1 VKKSPFFALITLVS
15 IIFSAYPAYGATVFY
30 ANGAFTKNGIEWCEE
45 NKPLYDL
52 LGDEFFEHHKHSI
65 ESRVCA
71 NLIEDPL
78 WSYSGTDRAEKLIER
93 SRYFSELEIAES
105 QEEAKVGVV
114 DPTPAQVPGNNT
126 EEKIEELVEEQ
137 IKQSA
142 KEQVEETPKQN
153 EVQDVNEDGGGCLI
167 ATAAFGSELSTQVQM
182 LREVRDT
189 QIVNTQVG
197 AMFLSGFN
205 QFYYSFSPTIAD
217 MERQSPAFKEFVKIT
232 ITPLLTTLS
241 LLNHL
246 DINSE
251 GEMIGWGIGILSL
264 NVGFYF
270 GIPFFVAVKLKRNLL
285 S

>member
-1 VKKSPFFALITLVS
+1 MKKSPFFALITLVS

>member
-15 IIFSAYPAYGATVFY
+15 IIFSSYPAYGATVFY

-78 WSYSGTDRAEKLIER
+78 WSYSGPDRAEKLIEQ

-105 QEEAKVGVV
+105 REEAKVGVL
-114 DPTPAQVPGNNT
+114 DPTPVQVPKNNT
-126 EEKIEELVEEQ
+126 EEKIQEPVEKQIEQ
-137 IKQSA
+137 LA
-142 KEQVEETPKQN
+142 KEQVEKTPKQN
-153 EVQDVNEDGGGCLI
+153 EIQDVNEDGGGCLI
-167 ATAAFGSELSTQVQM
+167 ATAAFGSELSTNVQM

-189 QIVNTQVG
+189 QIMNTQVG

-217 MERQSPAFKEFVKIT
+217 MERQSTTFKEFVKIT

-251 GEMIGWGIGILSL
+251 EEMIGWGIGILFL

-270 GIPFFVAVKLKRNLL
+270 GIPFFVAIKLKRNLL
-285 S
+285 T

>member
-1 VKKSPFFALITLVS
+1 MKKSPFFALITLVS

-78 WSYSGTDRAEKLIER
+78 WSYSGPDRVEKLIEQ

-105 QEEAKVGVV
+105 REEAKIGVV
-114 DPTPAQVPGNNT
+114 DPTPAQVPGNKT
-126 EEKIEELVEEQ
+126 EEKIEESVEEQ
-137 IKQSA
+137 IEQLA

-153 EVQDVNEDGGGCLI
+153 EVQDINEDGGGCLI
-167 ATAAFGSELSTQVQM
+167 ATATFGSELSTHVQM

-189 QIVNTQVG
+189 QIMNTQVG

-217 MERQSPAFKEFVKIT
+217 MERQSPAFKELVRIS

-251 GEMIGWGIGILSL
+251 EEMIGWGIGILSL

-270 GIPFFVAVKLKRNLL
+270 GIPFFVAIKLKRNLL